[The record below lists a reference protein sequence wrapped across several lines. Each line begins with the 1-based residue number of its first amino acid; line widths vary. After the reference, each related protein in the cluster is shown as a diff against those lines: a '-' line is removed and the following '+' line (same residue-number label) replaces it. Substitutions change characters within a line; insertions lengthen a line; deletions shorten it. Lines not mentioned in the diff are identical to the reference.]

1 MVDPD
6 LSQPG
11 PYAAGSM
18 AVTVSRP
25 NGTTFGATLHY
36 PATSAGANAPFDS
49 SGAPYPAITFGH
61 GFVQPVT
68 QYASTLSHL
77 ATHGFFVIASQ
88 SEGGLFPS
96 HPGLAADMR
105 SCLDWLVAQDANPAS
120 PFHVAIDESRFGA
133 GGHSMGGGCAIL
145 AAKDDPR
152 IDALATL
159 AAADTNPSSIAAIG
173 QVSIP
178 VRLIVGSAD
187 SIVPP
192 AGSAVPMYGNADA
205 PRQLQTIQGGF
216 HCGFVDSNFIFC
228 DSGSITRDQQ
238 LAITRRLLTEF
249 FLLHLDGA
257 ESAWPA
263 VWGPALPPATETAT
277 SLDAGATLTIDP
289 AALSQIPGV
298 KGSAIATVTNTGP
311 LPTAFTFASEP
322 VAGWTIAFEPAVT
335 AVLDPGASAQAIVM
349 ATAQSNAVAHTAII
363 SVRREVDGG
372 TRAWTTL
379 ELDPATPTPD
389 LNGDGEVNG
398 ADLGI
403 LLAAWGRGPSPAD
416 LNEDGI
422 VDGADLGVLLAAW

>member
-1 MVDPD
+1 MRRSARSLIAVVAGSSLGLAASAQAWVADPD
-6 LSQPG
+6 LSKPG

-105 SCLDWLVAQDANPAS
+105 SCLDWLVAQDSNPAS
-120 PFHVAIDESRFGA
+120 PFHVGVDESRFGA

-192 AGSAVPMYGNADA
+192 AGSA
-205 PRQLQTIQGGF
+205 
-216 HCGFVDSNFIFC
+216 
-228 DSGSITRDQQ
+228 
-238 LAITRRLLTEF
+238 
-249 FLLHLDGA
+249 
-257 ESAWPA
+257 
-263 VWGPALPPATETAT
+263 LPCT
-277 SLDAGATLTIDP
+277 
-289 AALSQIPGV
+289 
-298 KGSAIATVTNTGP
+298 
-311 LPTAFTFASEP
+311 
-322 VAGWTIAFEPAVT
+322 
-335 AVLDPGASAQAIVM
+335 
-349 ATAQSNAVAHTAII
+349 
-363 SVRREVDGG
+363 
-372 TRAWTTL
+372 
-379 ELDPATPTPD
+379 ATPTPR
-389 LNGDGEVNG
+389 
-398 ADLGI
+398 ASFRRSR
-403 LLAAWGRGPSPAD
+403 AASTAASLTPTSSSATAAPSPATSSWPSR
-416 LNEDGI
+416 G
-422 VDGADLGVLLAAW
+422 GS